1 MVLYS
6 INLCWWLNFLIGGYI
21 LLWNVFTIFLH
32 ALFTLALFASYV
44 LCVTVTAVAEKEMKL
59 MQKNP
64 NAFEEHRKWKMWLL
78 PIQQIYALGILSAF
92 NLHACFHTE
101 FSVKYCSEWDH
112 SYSMMIT
119 SLPNILKLT
128 STHGRTKHR
137 YYGGLGIIMN

>member
-64 NAFEEHRKWKMWLL
+64 NAFEEHRK
-78 PIQQIYALGILSAF
+78 
-92 NLHACFHTE
+92 
-101 FSVKYCSEWDH
+101 
-112 SYSMMIT
+112 
-119 SLPNILKLT
+119 
-128 STHGRTKHR
+128 
-137 YYGGLGIIMN
+137 